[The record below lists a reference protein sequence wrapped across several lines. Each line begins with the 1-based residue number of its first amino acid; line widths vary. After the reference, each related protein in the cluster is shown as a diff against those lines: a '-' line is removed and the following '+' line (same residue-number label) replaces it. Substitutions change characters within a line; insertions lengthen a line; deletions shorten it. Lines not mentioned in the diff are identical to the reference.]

1 MDSPAREYWR
11 TWFWRTATTK
21 VMTVCIAVWIAIGA
35 VWLLLPPTMRL
46 SWLSFLA
53 VPSDVHLLLHRPWTV
68 LTFMFVHIEFLH
80 LAVNMLWWLMF
91 GGICEQSQGA
101 GRTMA
106 LYICGGLSGAAA
118 FMAFPSGGAM
128 LIGASCSVMT
138 VMGATVALM
147 PRYKVNILLF
157 GPVDILWVALVATLF
172 FVVLAPGTGESVAHG
187 AALAVGVSAGLL
199 RRRGVDITAPLRSVF
214 GFFGRLCSRP
224 AVARATVDII
234 SGSDEEQLDALLE
247 KVSRS
252 GYGSLTAA
260 ERQRLFDL
268 SQRFNHR
275 R

>member
-1 MDSPAREYWR
+1 MDSMAREYWR

-21 VMTVCIAVWIAIGA
+21 VMTVCIAVWIAVGT
-35 VWLLLPPTMRL
+35 VWLLLPATMRL

-106 LYICGGLSGAAA
+106 LYICGGLAGAVA
-118 FMAFPSGGAM
+118 FVAFPSGGAM
-128 LIGASCSVMT
+128 LIGASCSVMA
-138 VMGATVALM
+138 VMGAVVSLM

-157 GPVDILWVALVATLF
+157 GSVDIIWVALVATLF
-172 FVVLAPGTGESVAHG
+172 FVILAPGTGESVAHG
-187 AALAVGVSAGLL
+187 AALAAGVAAGLL
-199 RRRGVDITAPLRSVF
+199 RRHRISSRGNVDIS
-214 GFFGRLCSRP
+214 
-224 AVARATVDII
+224 
-234 SGSDEEQLDALLE
+234 SGSDEEHLDALLQ
-247 KVSRS
+247 KVSSS

-268 SQRFNHR
+268 SQRLNR
-275 R
+275 RR

>member
-1 MDSPAREYWR
+1 MNTMALEYWR
-11 TWFWRTATTK
+11 TWFWRTATTRL
-21 VMTVCIAVWIAIGA
+21 MTVCIAVWIAVGA
-35 VWLLLPPTMRL
+35 VWLLLPATMRL

-53 VPSDVHLLLHRPWTV
+53 VPSDVHLLLRRPWTV

-101 GRTMA
+101 RRTMT
-106 LYICGGLSGAAA
+106 LYICGGLAGAAA
-118 FMAFPSGGAM
+118 FVAFPSEGAL
-128 LIGASCSVMT
+128 LIGASCSVMA
-138 VMGATVALM
+138 VMGAVVALT

-157 GPVDILWVALVATLF
+157 GSVDIIWVALVATLF
-172 FVVLAPGTGESVAHG
+172 FVILAPGTGESVAHG
-187 AALAVGVSAGLL
+187 AALAVGAAIGLL
-199 RRRGVDITAPLRSVF
+199 RRRRAS
-214 GFFGRLCSRP
+214 SRGI
-224 AVARATVDII
+224 AGNS